1 MQQRKN
7 SFLKLQFR
15 DEPIYA
21 LGVRFSYDQET
32 ANNFFFRKLTTLK
45 KRTLNMWSL
54 RYGRINIV
62 KTLAFSKLV
71 FICSVME
78 SRKHFTQEVNK
89 VTSEFVWNHKP
100 PKVKKTTILK
110 RQETGGLDINDFVI
124 FDKPLKLNWVKRLC
138 LSDHLDT
145 PWRYIP
151 KFYFKKYRRVG
162 AVQLQL

>member
-7 SFLKLQFR
+7 SFVKLQFR

-45 KRTLNMWSL
+45 KRTLNMWLL
-54 RYGRINIV
+54 RDISIYGRINIV

-71 FICSVME
+71 FICSVIE
-78 SRKHFTQEVNK
+78 SRKHFTQGVNK

-100 PKVKKTTILK
+100 PKVKRKTILK
-110 RQETGGLDINDFVI
+110 RQERGGLDIKDFVI

-138 LSDHLDT
+138 LSDH
-145 PWRYIP
+145 
-151 KFYFKKYRRVG
+151 
-162 AVQLQL
+162 